1 MLSAFLREHYTASS
15 DQAAALAAYV
25 LGAGGSEPRAAKQ
38 KPDVE
43 HARADEPKA
52 GEPKAAEPKT
62 AEPKTPSHPVRA
74 ASKPEEE
81 KRPRQ
86 EAKREEHVAS
96 PPRAGKARGSAGNG
110 KPRSHAETGRRGA

>member
-1 MLSAFLREHYTASS
+1 MLSGFLREHYTASS

-25 LGAGGSEPRAAKQ
+25 LGAGGSEPAPKQ

-74 ASKPEEE
+74 AAKPE
-81 KRPRQ
+81 KRSGRNRRPSARNTGKP
-86 EAKREEHVAS
+86 AR
-96 PPRAGKARGSAGNG
+96 PGKARGSAGNG